1 MPLMINFD
9 PASKSP
15 AASFRDPSGFLF
27 EFNDRIARIIKKEG
41 QADFNAF
48 MQSSTAREFV
58 KSGNLVRTS
67 ILDQEQVKELLAV
80 REIAGAYKDEEGAI
94 IVEHDRIPFR
104 NYPYEW
110 PPEMLHAA
118 GSLTLDLADS
128 LHSEGLG
135 LKDATPYN
143 VLFRGPEPVFVD
155 LMSFERRVEGDPI
168 WLSSAQFERTFLL
181 PLLANKKFGITIN
194 ELLTSRRDGLEPE
207 EIYNLCGTFQ
217 KFIQPFLTLVS
228 LPTWLARRRDRDD
241 LAIYEPKPLEN
252 VEKARFILASLYKR
266 LRRMLNRL
274 EPQAGKQSAWSDYMA
289 SNNNYSRE
297 QFAAKQ
303 DFVEGA
309 KAEFGAK
316 RVLDVGCNDG
326 HFSAIYASGGASV
339 VAIDNDPVV
348 VGNVW
353 RKARAE
359 KLNILPLVINLSR
372 PSPAIGW
379 RNRECQSFLDRA
391 RGGFDCVLM
400 LAVIHHLLVTERIPL
415 AEIIEL
421 AAEITTGILII
432 EFIAPED
439 SMFRRIARGRGNLFR
454 DLTVELFEATCKTHF
469 EIIRSQHMDQSSR
482 WLYLL
487 RKRR

>member
-1 MPLMINFD
+1 
-9 PASKSP
+9 
-15 AASFRDPSGFLF
+15 
-27 EFNDRIARIIKKEG
+27 
-41 QADFNAF
+41 
-48 MQSSTAREFV
+48 MQSSTAKEFV
-58 KSGNLVRTS
+58 KSGRLVRTS
-67 ILDQEQVKELLAV
+67 ILDRELVKELLSA
-80 REIAGAYKDEEGAI
+80 EEMAGDYRDEEGAI
-94 IVEHDRIPFR
+94 VVEHDRIPFR
-104 NYPYEW
+104 SYPYEW

-118 GSLTLDLADS
+118 GALTLDLADR
-128 LHSEGLG
+128 LHREGLG

-155 LMSFERRVEGDPI
+155 LLSFERRTEGDPI
-168 WLSSAQFERTFLL
+168 WLPSAQFERTFLL
-181 PLLANKKFGITIN
+181 PLLVNRKFGITIN

-207 EIYNLCGTFQ
+207 EVYNLCGTVQ
-217 KFIQPFLTLVS
+217 KLIPPFLTLVS
-228 LPTWLARRRDRDD
+228 LPAWLAARRNRDD
-241 LAIYEPKPLEN
+241 LAIYEAKPLED
-252 VEKARFILASLYKR
+252 VEKAHFILDSLYKR

-274 EPQAGKQSAWSDYMA
+274 EPQAGKESAWSDYMA
-289 SNNNYSRE
+289 SNNNYSCE
-297 QFAAKQ
+297 HFAAKQ
-303 DFVEGA
+303 DFVERA
-309 KAEFGAK
+309 QAEFGAK
-316 RVLDVGCNDG
+316 HVLDVGCNDG
-326 HFSAIYASGGASV
+326 HFSALCAREGASV

-353 RKARAE
+353 RKGRAE
-359 KLNILPLVINLSR
+359 KLDILPLVIDLSR

-391 RGGFDCVLM
+391 RGAFDCVLM

-421 AAEITTGILII
+421 AAEITTDVLIV

-439 SMFRRIARGRGNLFR
+439 SMFRRIARGRDNLFR
-454 DLTVELFEATCKTHF
+454 DLTVELFESTCRTHF